1 LQTTL
6 LPTAVWGTQFPLVP
20 FVGLETDQKYQIV
33 AHTDGTIVSADR
45 YVLRFNAGEHATV
58 MIANGSAILSS
69 NYPIQL
75 IQLGMVVH

>member
-1 LQTTL
+1 
-6 LPTAVWGTQFPLVP
+6 VP

-33 AHTDGTIVSADR
+33 AHTDGTIVYANE
-45 YVLRFNAGEHATV
+45 VAWRFDAGEHATV
-58 MIANGSAILSS
+58 TIANSSAILSS